1 MKSSTKE
8 ILLFLI
14 LTIVKSSGINVKM
27 LSKHVFRFLSPAT
40 ATIRSSSSTV
50 VSTFVCS
57 SPIAIPIH
65 SNTHAFPSQTSL
77 FSINRGQGDLL
88 SSHTTLD
95 QSKSDYSFSDELMER
110 VHTISDSGIVSALK
124 VWRKRT
130 SDELQVPLYRVL
142 TNNVIDLIATKRPRT
157 LLELRT
163 LNGIGDAKMKKYG
176 PRIIEL
182 VKALESGMSASKLSV
197 ETIPLSPEDEKY
209 LQDADAAAKLQKK
222 KKAVTEKKILKTVK
236 KLSKKGANET
246 AIILSIEQLR
256 EEAKRSDG
264 FMTFSELNN
273 EQQNAAKQAL
283 LGKNVFI
290 TGSAG
295 TGNNDNYDSMNVFPA
310 CSHHIHTCIHIY
322 IHR

>member
-1 MKSSTKE
+1 MS
-8 ILLFLI
+8 
-14 LTIVKSSGINVKM
+14 VKM
-27 LSKHVFRFLSPAT
+27 LSKNIFRFLSPISVAKT
-40 ATIRSSSSTV
+40 TIRSSSSTV
-50 VSTFVCS
+50 VSTFDYS
-57 SPIAIPIH
+57 SPIAIPIN
-65 SNTHAFPSQTSL
+65 SNAPSFPTHTNL
-77 FSINRGQGDLL
+77 YSINRGQGDPLT
-88 SSHTTLD
+88 HTTLH
-95 QSKSDYSFSDELMER
+95 QSKSNDELSMKR
-110 VHTISDSGIVSALK
+110 VNTISDSQIVSALK

-142 TNNVIDLIATKRPRT
+142 TNNVIDLIASTRPHT

-163 LNGIGDAKMKKYG
+163 LNGIGDAKLKKYG
-176 PRIIEL
+176 LILINL
-182 VKALESGMSASKLSV
+182 VKSMESGIALNLSV
-197 ETIPLSPEDEKY
+197 EKIPLSPEDEKY
-209 LQDADAAAKLQKK
+209 LQEANAAAELQKK

-264 FMTFSELNN
+264 FMTFSDLNN

-295 TGNNDNYDSMNVFPA
+295 TGNVYICTVYPTRSSAIVL
-310 CSHHIHTCIHIY
+310 CILKY
-322 IHR
+322 YE